1 MIIIGLTGSIGM
13 GKSTAAQLLRKQ
25 GVPVHEADA
34 AVHKLFARGGGA
46 VAAVG
51 ALFPKAIV
59 KGAVD
64 RKKLGQI
71 VYGNRRL
78 LKKLEAVVH
87 PLVHQATARWL
98 DEQRKAKFK
107 LVVLDIPLLFEAD
120 REETVDAI
128 WVVSAPPDVQKARV
142 LARPGMDAA
151 RFKKILSHQV
161 KDSLK
166 RKRADE
172 VIPTGDGLKLTD
184 LHLKLALK
192 RAKTVPAHAWR
203 DYWKSLTT

>member
-34 AVHKLFARGGGA
+34 AVHKLFARGGAA

-78 LKKLEAVVH
+78 LKKLEAVVQWLRWVRCSPR
-87 PLVHQATARWL
+87 PL
-98 DEQRKAKFK
+98 
-107 LVVLDIPLLFEAD
+107 
-120 REETVDAI
+120 
-128 WVVSAPPDVQKARV
+128 
-142 LARPGMDAA
+142 
-151 RFKKILSHQV
+151 
-161 KDSLK
+161 
-166 RKRADE
+166 
-172 VIPTGDGLKLTD
+172 
-184 LHLKLALK
+184 
-192 RAKTVPAHAWR
+192 
-203 DYWKSLTT
+203 